1 MPASMA
7 STSSATDNPAIYIDT
22 SVLVKWYVKEPYS
35 DEVEVFLN
43 QNSPLVLSDLVVL
56 EWHCALRRIE
66 RNGGISKEYR
76 LTAERELA
84 KDIADTWFTLAP
96 CAAHLMKEAQVLIE
110 QVCPLSLRALDAM
123 HLRIAQSAQIWQLAT
138 SDKEMKKA
146 AESLDFTTHYFND

>member
-1 MPASMA
+1 MPGNAGV
-7 STSSATDNPAIYIDT
+7 YIDT

-35 DEVEVFLN
+35 DEVEAFFN

-56 EWHCALRRIE
+56 EWHCTLRRIE

-96 CAAHLMKEAQVLIE
+96 CAAQLMREAQALLE
-110 QVCPLSLRALDAM
+110 QVSPLSLRALDAM
-123 HLRIAQSAQIWQLAT
+123 HLAIAQSAQIRQLAT
-138 SDKEMKKA
+138 ADKEMRKA
-146 AESLDFTTHYFND
+146 AESLDFITHYFND